1 MNSVLVIGLVGLAG
15 GLAIGL
21 QAPLANMIG
30 QRSGMMES
38 VFVIHAGGAIGA
50 LILIAL
56 NKGGNLGQL
65 HNVPWYA
72 LAAGLLGI
80 ILISSQV
87 LIIPKIGVGAAI
99 TLIVAGQLIMAGF
112 VDHFGIL
119 GIEARSFNWERVAE
133 ISLVLL
139 GVWLTIRK

>member
-1 MNSVLVIGLVGLAG
+1 MNNLLVISLVGLAG

-65 HNVPWYA
+65 QNIPWYA

-99 TLIVAGQLIMAGF
+99 TLIIAGQLIMASV
-112 VDHFGIL
+112 VDHFGII
-119 GIEARSFNWERVAE
+119 GIEARSLNWERMAG
-133 ISLVLL
+133 ISIVLL
-139 GVWLTIRK
+139 GVWLTIKK